1 MESEIAKYGTCNP
14 AIQARRAYQKK
25 WREKNRFKVKKYQE
39 LYWKRKAEEMEA
51 EKSARQD

>member
-1 MESEIAKYGTCNP
+1 MESEIEKYGTCNP